1 MARDKVQSKIRRGML
16 KIRGNSLART
26 GARIGDRQSEVQART
41 GAQIGGG
48 QGEVQ
53 GSLVAIYL
61 SAKTVTFLLLLRI
74 GLRTEARP
82 WQEARPLLVGL
93 RIGTAPYRIS
103 TM

>member
-1 MARDKVQSKIRRGML
+1 MAPDKVQSKIRRGML
-16 KIRGNSLART
+16 KIRRNSLART
-26 GARIGDRQSEVQART
+26 GAWIGDGQS
-41 GAQIGGG
+41 
-48 QGEVQ
+48 EVQ

-103 TM
+103 TMQGFKARACQEGF